1 MKPAV
6 AAIYLF
12 ALAAAIFLGRFE
24 LRTDDAGVVAF
35 FILVITFLLGCLHP
49 RHAWQWALIIG
60 PAVPLAHVFFRSRS
74 HAMSAGGD
82 LALLM
87 VFVLALGVVGSY
99 SGVLAR
105 KIISSMTGGAAA

>member
-1 MKPAV
+1 MKLAV
-6 AAIYLF
+6 AATYLF

-35 FILVITFLLGCLHP
+35 FILVIAFLLGCLHP
-49 RHAWQWALIIG
+49 RHAWQWALLVG
-60 PAVPLAHVFFRSRS
+60 PAVPLAHVFFPSRS
-74 HAMSAGGD
+74 HAMTGAGD

-87 VFVLALGVVGSY
+87 VFVLALGFIGSY

-105 KIISSMTGGAAA
+105 KIISSMVGGVAA

>member
-1 MKPAV
+1 MKLAV
-6 AAIYLF
+6 AATYFF
-12 ALAAAIFLGRFE
+12 ALAAAVFVGGFE

-49 RHAWQWALIIG
+49 RHAWQWALLIG
-60 PAVPLAHVFFRSRS
+60 PAVPLVHLFFPSQS
-74 HAMSAGGD
+74 HAMTGARD

-87 VFVLALGVVGSY
+87 LFVLVLGFAGSY

-105 KIISSMTGGAAA
+105 KIISSMTGSAAA